1 MESALRHD
9 ISRAIPP
16 RHRRHPNSLK
26 THGLRNTKARTRR
39 QFGTII
45 LVTVGVVTEIGHNT
59 HHEAPLSM
67 TGLKALGWYGHPL
80 PLWLVQHPAYPEEA
94 RLAITRRVRSHLSSP
109 GSLWNQIIR
118 SPDYRGNLIL
128 TKSPPSDPYCALFVA
143 YEC

>member
-80 PLWLVQHPAYPEEA
+80 PLRLVQHPAG
-94 RLAITRRVRSHLSSP
+94 LAITRQVRSQLSSP
-109 GSLWNQIIR
+109 GFCWNQLIR
-118 SPDYRGNLIL
+118 SPD
-128 TKSPPSDPYCALFVA
+128 
-143 YEC
+143 